1 LTESPSFLIYIL
13 GFILVLGPLVFV
25 HELGHYLVGR
35 WNGVHAERF
44 ASGFGSEIAGWTDKR
59 GTRWSVCAL
68 PLGGFVQFAGDMGP
82 SGRTDPAWLALP
94 AEQRNRTFQAKTL
107 WQRASIVLAGPLTNF
122 LFAILILAGFALAY
136 GKAVTP
142 PVIAGFAENSAA
154 EEAGLKVGDRIV
166 SVDGQEITYF
176 TDISPLIAHRPNE
189 KVAIQVDRSGDVQ
202 VRDLVIGENLEK
214 DRFGNE
220 YRIGMLGVASGEPQT
235 EPVSVFEAPVVAVGQ
250 TYDIVKLMVS
260 SIGQIITGRR
270 SVKELGGPLKIAQY
284 SGEQFS
290 LGLEPFI
297 FFVALISIN
306 LGFINLL
313 PIPMLDGGHL
323 LFYLVEAV
331 RRRPASPQV
340 QEWALK
346 SGVAL
351 VLGLMIFVTVNDL
364 VSFGLFG

>member
-1 LTESPSFLIYIL
+1 MTESPSFLIYIL
-13 GFILVLGPLVFV
+13 GFVLVLGPLVFV

-44 ASGFGSEIAGWTDKR
+44 AIGFGSEVAGWTDRR

-68 PLGGFVQFAGDMGP
+68 PLGGYVQFAGDMGP
-82 SGRTDPAWLALP
+82 SGRTDPEWLALP
-94 AEQRNRTFQAKTL
+94 AEKRNKTFQAKAL
-107 WQRASIVLAGPLTNF
+107 WQRASIVLAGPVTNF
-122 LFAILILAGFALAY
+122 LFAILILAGFAFAY
-136 GKAVTP
+136 GKTVTP
-142 PVIAGFAENSAA
+142 PVIADFAEESAA
-154 EEAGLKVGDRIV
+154 REAGLQIGDRIV
-166 SVDGQEITYF
+166 SVDGEAITYF
-176 TDISPLIAHRPNE
+176 TDLAPLVAPQPNE
-189 KVAIQVDRSGDVQ
+189 AVTVQVDRGGDTL
-202 VRDLVIGENLEK
+202 VRDLVIGEHLET

-235 EPVSVFEAPVVAVGQ
+235 EAVSIFEAPVVAVGQ
-250 TYDIVKLMVS
+250 TYGIVKLMVS

-323 LFYLVEAV
+323 LFYAFEAI

-364 VSFGLFG
+364 ASFGLFG